1 MNQIMQKP
9 HSLLHLDN
17 PKGGFSMAASL
28 GSHILLRN
36 YHQRTVRF
44 APFSGGERRQTLS
57 FKFSE
62 LKPHNPWRILVC
74 KGEFVEFEE
83 RTSPNEVKPR
93 LTFSQ
98 SFNVFVLIDC
108 GTTC

>member
-1 MNQIMQKP
+1 MNQIMQKRQ
-9 HSLLHLDN
+9 SWLHLDN
-17 PKGGFSMAASL
+17 PKVGFSMAASL
-28 GSHILLRN
+28 GSYILLRN
-36 YHQRTVRF
+36 SHHRTVRF
-44 APFSGGERRQTLS
+44 APFNGGDRRQTLG

-98 SFNVFVLIDC
+98 SFNVFVFVD
-108 GTTC
+108 